1 MVQNKHRTKRF
12 HPPTVREA
20 KSKFENYG
28 IITQYHGGASR
39 HCTVQAYDKEE
50 QTVIEFKQVRMKG
63 SITNSK
69 CKQRI
74 TIGSYVLL
82 EYGEIALIYKD
93 DQLIPSDIL
102 TALNNAAGVVEAFS
116 RGMKAEEDD
125 ESEDHDT
132 EDEEEECEFSAE
144 NSNPDLI

>member
-20 KSKFENYG
+20 KNKFENYG
-28 IITQYHGGASR
+28 VITSYHGGASR

-50 QTVIEFKQVRMKG
+50 QKVIEFKQVRMKG

-74 TIGSYVLL
+74 TVGSYVLL

-93 DQLIPSDIL
+93 EQLIPSDVL
-102 TALNNAAGVVEAFS
+102 AALNSAAGIVESFN
-116 RGMKAEEDD
+116 RGMKN
-125 ESEDHDT
+125 
-132 EDEEEECEFSAE
+132 EEEEDSESESETSDKECDFTTE
-144 NSNPDLI
+144 NADPDVI